1 MTKLSIEDK
10 NKIINLRNQGLPV
23 KQIIS
28 EYYQNITRQT
38 VSSVLKKAKEM
49 EEYDDDSKSYVSN
62 VGYQSE
68 SESVTSLDTVVSSY
82 LPTYTAKIVNKLQKP
97 LEPPSNIR
105 IPPVKPEAIDADI
118 EGMLKS
124 LNNQQ
129 QPIQQQPIFDNYQPI
144 QQNIQQPIRESPQR
158 LQTLTKIDLYLSK
171 FQHKLVNITGDNLTM
186 FKERIK
192 LYSDIELESLLET
205 FRSQISNSGLQ
216 SGIHQIF
223 YTGTSV
229 VEKVACGYGLKLQG
243 YANNLSKN
251 NSDNMYHS
259 IASYETLNELKKQN
273 VINFTLVYKR
283 INKKNNCIESKRKF
297 VAIVRKI

>member
-10 NKIINLRNQGLPV
+10 NKIINLRSQGLPV

-28 EYYQNITRQT
+28 QYYPNITRQT

-62 VGYQSE
+62 VDYRSE
-68 SESVTSLDTVVSSY
+68 SESVESIDTVVSSY

-118 EGMLKS
+118 EGMLNS
-124 LNNQQ
+124 LKNQPKQ
-129 QPIQQQPIFDNYQPI
+129 HVFDNYQPI
-144 QQNIQQPIRESPQR
+144 QEPIQENIRESPQR

-171 FQHKLVNITGDNLTM
+171 FQHKLVNITGDNLVL
-186 FKERIK
+186 FQERIK
-192 LYSDIELESLLET
+192 LYSDIELEALLET

-229 VEKVACGYGLKLQG
+229 VDMAGP
-243 YANNLSKN
+243 
-251 NSDNMYHS
+251 HS
-259 IASYETLNELKKQN
+259 TCSADIPYPNRN
-273 VINFTLVYKR
+273 VRPLLR
-283 INKKNNCIESKRKF
+283 L
-297 VAIVRKI
+297 